1 MWGTK
6 DVLNYSRDH
15 TVEEGLKYVAMWNG
29 ATLHK
34 EDVMKSMMSKMQK
47 TNADFQNL
55 RDKDFLDH
63 KSKKK

>member
-1 MWGTK
+1 
-6 DVLNYSRDH
+6 
-15 TVEEGLKYVAMWNG
+15 MWNG

-55 RDKDFLDH
+55 RDKDFLEH